1 MKLMGLLL
9 LVAACGGIG
18 LIQARKLRERVVFL
32 EDFRRFLTA
41 AESAIVYGRMPVGE
55 LVCSFRREMPLLE
68 DCARLL
74 EQGMPFPRAWREVSR
89 QAGPDRELV
98 QGFGLGLGATGLDG
112 QLSHLRLYQELTQN
126 RLAEA
131 RSGCEK
137 KGKLY
142 RQLGF
147 LGGAALALTLW

>member
-1 MKLMGLLL
+1 
-9 LVAACGGIG
+9 
-18 LIQARKLRERVVFL
+18 
-32 EDFRRFLTA
+32 
-41 AESAIVYGRMPVGE
+41 
-55 LVCSFRREMPLLE
+55 
-68 DCARLL
+68 
-74 EQGMPFPRAWREVSR
+74 MPFPRAWREVSR
-89 QAGPDRELV
+89 QAGLDRALV

-112 QLSHLRLYQELTQN
+112 QLSHLRLYQELTEN

-131 RSGCEK
+131 RTGCEK